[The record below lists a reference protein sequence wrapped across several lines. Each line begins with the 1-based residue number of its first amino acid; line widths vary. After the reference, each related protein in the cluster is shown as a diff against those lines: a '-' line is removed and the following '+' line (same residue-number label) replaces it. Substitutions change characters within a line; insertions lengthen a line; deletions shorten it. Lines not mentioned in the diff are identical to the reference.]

1 MARQDYV
8 NITRQEL
15 EAWMDSNYGSWGRVA
30 GKAGVYLIHL
40 SDRVAVKLSST
51 QKDTG
56 GSVSKGNASMNL
68 SLVSRVD
75 GTLLNRKA
83 RDRKYFQRTKNWK
96 VTWKKG
102 VDHWISI
109 YEDKDEFYEKIADR
123 KGYKSKWI
131 GMIDSLPNGGSDR
144 EIIRSRDTLE
154 GGGVLWANQERYI
167 LESVKANRTQQ
178 APTQSRASLDV
189 EKLRDLYRKARSE
202 GNRDDM
208 DTIKD
213 LGLKARDGIAPSAQE
228 QRIYNALRLQYRI

>member
-8 NITRQEL
+8 NITRHEL
-15 EAWMDSNYGSWGRVA
+15 EEWLDSNFGSWSRVV
-30 GKAGVYLIHL
+30 GKAGVYLIEL

-51 QKDTG
+51 QKDSG
-56 GSVSKGNASMNL
+56 GAVSKGNASMNL

-75 GTLLNRKA
+75 STLLNRKA
-83 RDRKYFQRTKNWK
+83 RDRKYFQRTTNWK
-96 VTWKKG
+96 KTWKKG

-123 KGYKSKWI
+123 QGYKTKWL

-144 EIIRSRDTLE
+144 EIIKSRDTLE

-167 LESVKANRTQQ
+167 LEAVKASRTRST
-178 APTQSRASLDV
+178 PTPSNTLDV
-189 EKLRDLYRKARSE
+189 AKLRDLYRKARSE

-208 DTIKD
+208 ETIKD
-213 LGLKARDGIAPSAQE
+213 LGLKARDGIAPSSKE
-228 QRIYNALRLQYRI
+228 QRTYNALCLQYRI

>member
-1 MARQDYV
+1 MAYV
-8 NITRQEL
+8 NISRSDL
-15 EAWMDSNYGSWGRVA
+15 ESWLSSNFGSWSRVQGR
-30 GKAGVYLIHL
+30 AGVYLIHL

-56 GSVSKGNASMNL
+56 GSVARGGASMNL

-75 GTLLNRKA
+75 GSLLNRKA
-83 RDRKYFQRTKNWK
+83 RDRKYFQRTTNWAK
-96 VTWKKG
+96 TWKKG

-109 YEDKDEFYEKIADR
+109 YEEKDEFYEKIADR
-123 KGYKSKWI
+123 EGYKAKWL

-144 EIIRSRDTLE
+144 QIIKSRDTLE

-167 LESVKANRTQQ
+167 LEAVKDSRTRQTPPQ
-178 APTQSRASLDV
+178 PSSALDV

-208 DTIKD
+208 ETIKD
-213 LGLKARDGIAPSAQE
+213 LGLKARDGVVPSRQE
-228 QRIYNALRLQYRI
+228 QQTYNALRLQYRI

>member
-8 NITRQEL
+8 NITRHEL
-15 EAWMDSNYGSWGRVA
+15 EDWLDANFGSWSRVGNRA
-30 GKAGVYLIHL
+30 GLYLIEL
-40 SDRVAVKLSST
+40 SERVAVKLSST
-51 QKDTG
+51 QKDAG

-75 GTLLNRKA
+75 GSLLNRKA
-83 RDRKYFQRTKNWK
+83 RDRKYFQRTKNWEK
-96 VTWKKG
+96 TWKKG

-123 KGYKSKWI
+123 EGYKTKWI

-144 EIIRSRDTLE
+144 EIIKSRDTLE

-167 LESVKANRTQQ
+167 LDAVKANRTQVTTPSN
-178 APTQSRASLDV
+178 ALDV
-189 EKLRDLYRKARSE
+189 AKLRDLYRKARSE

-208 DTIKD
+208 ETIKD
-213 LGLKARDGIAPSAQE
+213 LGLKARDGITPSTQE
-228 QRIYNALRLQYRI
+228 QRTYNALRLQYRI

>member
-8 NITRQEL
+8 NIARSDL
-15 EAWMDSNYGSWGRVA
+15 EGWLSSNFGSWNQVA

-51 QKDTG
+51 QKNTG

-109 YEDKDEFYEKIADR
+109 YEEKDEFYEKIADR
-123 KGYKSKWI
+123 KGYKDKWI

-144 EIIRSRDTLE
+144 EIIKSRDTLE
-154 GGGVLWANQERYI
+154 SGSVLWANQERYI
-167 LESVKANRTQQ
+167 LEAVKANRTRSTSTRY
-178 APTQSRASLDV
+178 AVLDV
-189 EKLRDLYRKARSE
+189 ERLRDLYRKARSE
-202 GNRDDM
+202 GNREDM
-208 DTIKD
+208 EKIKE
-213 LGLKARDGIAPSAQE
+213 LGLKARDGIAPSRQE
-228 QRIYNALRLQYRI
+228 QRTYNALRLQYRI

>member
-8 NITRQEL
+8 NISRQDL
-15 EAWMDSNYGSWGRVA
+15 EGWLSSSFGSWSRVA
-30 GKAGVYLIHL
+30 GRAGVYLIHL

-75 GTLLNRKA
+75 GSLLNRKA

-123 KGYKSKWI
+123 EGYKAKWL

-144 EIIRSRDTLE
+144 EIIKSRDALE
-154 GGGVLWANQERYI
+154 GGSVLWANQERYI
-167 LESVKANRTQQ
+167 LEAVKANRTRSTSTTSN
-178 APTQSRASLDV
+178 ALDV

-208 DTIKD
+208 ETIKD
-213 LGLKARDGIAPSAQE
+213 LGLKARDGIAPSTQE
-228 QRIYNALRLQYRI
+228 QRTYNALRLQYRL

>member
-8 NITRQEL
+8 NITRHEL
-15 EAWMDSNYGSWGRVA
+15 EEWLDSNFGSWSRVV
-30 GKAGVYLIHL
+30 GKAGVYLIEL

-51 QKDTG
+51 QKDSG
-56 GSVSKGNASMNL
+56 GAVSKGNASMNL

-75 GTLLNRKA
+75 GKLLNRKA
-83 RDRKYFQRTKNWK
+83 RDRRYFQRTTNWK
-96 VTWKKG
+96 KTWKKG

-123 KGYKSKWI
+123 QGYKTKWL

-144 EIIRSRDTLE
+144 EIIKSRDTLE

-167 LESVKANRTQQ
+167 LEAVKANRTQSTT
-178 APTQSRASLDV
+178 PSNTLDV
-189 EKLRDLYRKARSE
+189 SKLRDLYRKARSE

-208 DTIKD
+208 DIIKD
-213 LGLKARDGIAPSAQE
+213 LGLKARDGIAPSRQE
-228 QRIYNALRLQYRI
+228 QSTYKALRLQYRI

>member
-1 MARQDYV
+1 MARKDYV
-8 NITRQEL
+8 NISRSDL
-15 EAWMDSNYGSWGRVA
+15 EGWLDSNFGSWSRVA

-56 GSVSKGNASMNL
+56 GSVARGGASMNL

-75 GTLLNRKA
+75 GSLLNRKA
-83 RDRKYFQRTKNWK
+83 RDRKYFQRTTNWRT
-96 VTWKKG
+96 TWKKG
-102 VDHWISI
+102 VEHWIGI

-123 KGYKSKWI
+123 AGYKAKWI

-144 EIIRSRDTLE
+144 EIIKSRDTLE
-154 GGGVLWANQERYI
+154 GGSVLWANQERYI
-167 LESVKANRTQQ
+167 LEAVKANRTRSTS
-178 APTQSRASLDV
+178 APSNALDV
-189 EKLRDLYRKARSE
+189 AKLRDLYRKARSE

-208 DTIKD
+208 GTIKD

-228 QRIYNALRLQYRI
+228 QRTYNALRLQYRI

>member
-8 NITRQEL
+8 NITRSDL
-15 EAWMDSNYGSWGRVA
+15 EGWLASSFGSWSRVA
-30 GKAGVYLIHL
+30 GRAGVYLIHL

-83 RDRKYFQRTKNWK
+83 RDRKYFQRTVNWK
-96 VTWKKG
+96 KTWKKG

-109 YEDKDEFYEKIADR
+109 YEEKDEFYEKIADR
-123 KGYKSKWI
+123 NGYKTKWI

-144 EIIRSRDTLE
+144 EIIKSRDTLE
-154 GGGVLWANQERYI
+154 GGSVLWDNQERYI
-167 LESVKANRTQQ
+167 LEAVKASRTRSTSTPSN
-178 APTQSRASLDV
+178 ALDV
-189 EKLRDLYRKARSE
+189 AKLRDLYRKARSE

-208 DTIKD
+208 ETIKD
-213 LGLKARDGIAPSAQE
+213 LGLKARDGVAPSRQE
-228 QRIYNALRLQYRI
+228 QQTYNALRLRYRI

>member
-8 NITRQEL
+8 NISRQDL
-15 EAWMDSNYGSWGRVA
+15 EGWLDSNFGSWSRVV

-75 GTLLNRKA
+75 GSLLNRKA
-83 RDRKYFQRTKNWK
+83 RDRKYFQRTTNWRT
-96 VTWKKG
+96 TWKKG

-123 KGYKSKWI
+123 AGYKAKWL

-144 EIIRSRDTLE
+144 EIIKSRDALD

-167 LESVKANRTQQ
+167 LEAVKALRTRTTSTPSN
-178 APTQSRASLDV
+178 ALDV

-202 GNRDDM
+202 GNREDM
-208 DTIKD
+208 ETIKD
-213 LGLKARDGIAPSAQE
+213 LGLKARDGIAPSTQE
-228 QRIYNALRLQYRI
+228 QRTYNALRLQYRL

>member
-8 NITRQEL
+8 NISRGQL
-15 EAWMDSNYGSWGRVA
+15 ESWLTSNFGSWSRVA
-30 GKAGVYLIHL
+30 GRAGVYLIHL

-56 GSVSKGNASMNL
+56 GSVARGGASMNL

-75 GTLLNRKA
+75 ESLLNRKS
-83 RDRKYFQRTKNWK
+83 RDRKYFQRTTNWAR
-96 VTWKKG
+96 TWKKG
-102 VDHWISI
+102 VDYWISI

-123 KGYKSKWI
+123 AGYKAKWL

-144 EIIRSRDTLE
+144 QIIKSRDTLE
-154 GGGVLWANQERYI
+154 GGSVLWDNQERYI
-167 LESVKANRTQQ
+167 LEAVKANRTRTP
-178 APTQSRASLDV
+178 ATPSNALDV

-202 GNRDDM
+202 GNREDM
-208 DTIKD
+208 ETIKD

-228 QRIYNALRLQYRI
+228 QRIYNSLRLQYQL

>member
-8 NITRQEL
+8 NISRDDL
-15 EAWMDSNYGSWGRVA
+15 ERWLDSNYGSWSRV
-30 GKAGVYLIHL
+30 GNQAGVYLIEL

-51 QKDTG
+51 QKSSG

-68 SLVSRVD
+68 SLVSLVD
-75 GTLLNRKA
+75 STLLNRKA

-109 YEDKDEFYEKIADR
+109 YEEKDEFYEKIADR
-123 KGYKSKWI
+123 KGYKTKWI

-144 EIIRSRDTLE
+144 QIIKSRDTLE

-167 LESVKANRTQQ
+167 LDAVKASRTRSTST
-178 APTQSRASLDV
+178 PSLDV
-189 EKLRDLYRKARSE
+189 AKLRDLYRKARSE
-202 GNRDDM
+202 GNREGM
-208 DTIKD
+208 EIIKD
-213 LGLKARDGIAPSAQE
+213 LGLKARDGIAPSSQE
-228 QRIYNALRLQYRI
+228 QRTYNALRLQYRI

>member
-8 NITRQEL
+8 NISRGEL
-15 EAWMDSNYGSWGRVA
+15 EDWLDSNFGSWSRV
-30 GKAGVYLIHL
+30 GNQAGVYLIEL

-51 QKDTG
+51 QKNSG
-56 GSVSKGNASMNL
+56 GAVSKGNASMNL
-68 SLVSRVD
+68 SLISLVD

-123 KGYKSKWI
+123 KGYKTKWI
-131 GMIDSLPNGGSDR
+131 GMINSLPSGGSDR
-144 EIIRSRDTLE
+144 EIIKSRETLE
-154 GGGVLWANQERYI
+154 GGSVLWANQERYI
-167 LESVKANRTQQ
+167 LEAIKASRTRST
-178 APTQSRASLDV
+178 PTPSNTLDV
-189 EKLRDLYRKARSE
+189 AKLRDLYRKARSE

-208 DTIKD
+208 KTIKD
-213 LGLKARDGIAPSAQE
+213 LGLKARDGITPSSQE
-228 QRIYNALRLQYRI
+228 QQTYNSLRLRYRM